1 MLLRMTVPH
10 YGFPATIKE
19 PLNMTPHPITP
30 PQIRI
35 ATADDVD
42 DIHAMLFEIARTTGC
57 EDKFKSTPADL
68 ARDGFG
74 PNPAFEA
81 LIAHNDDTAVALCL
95 YFPSYSTF
103 RGKAG
108 IYIQDLFV
116 APEYRG
122 GGFAR
127 HLIAQ
132 VASHARSQGRHYI
145 RLSVDADNIIG
156 QRFYARI
163 GMHHAEDEKI
173 HVLDGDAFN
182 TLIDA

>member
-1 MLLRMTVPH
+1 MS
-10 YGFPATIKE
+10 AK
-19 PLNMTPHPITP
+19 HPMPVNP

-35 ATADDVD
+35 ASAQDVD
-42 DIHAMLFEIARTTGC
+42 DIHAMLFEIARATGC
-57 EDKFKSTPADL
+57 EDKFKSTAEDL

-74 PNPAFEA
+74 PHPAFEA
-81 LIAHNDDTAVALCL
+81 LIAHDGDVPVGLCL

-127 HLIAQ
+127 HLIAK
-132 VASHARSQGRHYI
+132 VAERARTRGQHYI
-145 RLSVDADNIIG
+145 RLSVDAENIIG
-156 QRFYARI
+156 QRFYARM
-163 GMHHAEDEKI
+163 GMRHAHDERI
-173 HVLDGDAFN
+173 YVLDGDAFDA
-182 TLIDA
+182 LIDG

>member
-1 MLLRMTVPH
+1 MTAKHPYPVAPPH
-10 YGFPATIKE
+10 
-19 PLNMTPHPITP
+19 
-30 PQIRI
+30 IRI
-35 ATADDVD
+35 ATAQDVD
-42 DIHAMLFEIARTTGC
+42 DIHAMLFEIARATGC
-57 EDKFKSTPADL
+57 EDKFKSTAEDL

-81 LIAHNDDTAVALCL
+81 LIAHDGDTPVALCL

-127 HLIAQ
+127 HLIAK
-132 VASHARSQGRHYI
+132 VAERARTRGQHYI
-145 RLSVDADNIIG
+145 RLSVDAENVIG

-163 GMHHAEDEKI
+163 GMRHAHDERI
-173 HVLDGDAFN
+173 YVLDGDAFDA
-182 TLIDA
+182 LIDGPYGACV